1 MKNIFT
7 IFCLFCAVSVQA
19 AFMSADPG
27 VYTGSVKI
35 NGTTYSAERIY
46 ILPGAATNTLTC
58 VVGEQVMVNIPA
70 SSVVLSAQSVN
81 ANYAITNGGFE
92 GSWSNNEPNGWHSFA
107 SATGDYA
114 SFVTS
119 NTGQF
124 QQSTD
129 KRPGSAGS
137 YSAQIQS
144 KVTLGVKAN
153 GNVTNGRI
161 NAGSMTADDAEG
173 NYAFSDPSGNNTP
186 FVGQPDSLVFWA
198 KYIPGGGNVTDASNQ
213 ARAHATLT
221 TNARYQDP
229 ESGNYSSARIADAT
243 ANYYATS
250 DKGWQRISVPFVYTS
265 KDPSQIAYLLITFT
279 TNKTPGGG
287 NATKKSPDN
296 VYIDDA
302 EMIYNYRLTQ
312 LTIDGETISFSNG
325 QATTNKMFS
334 REYAVKATA
343 NGKAAKTFIGYDD
356 STYRMYVYVV
366 ADNYSQAHA
375 YTLYTIQMA
384 EPIKD
389 TEYAYSASTC
399 DNAPYSDDLF
409 KNLTKSGEYKTTI
422 PNTQGGD
429 SLITLTLT
437 VNKTYSFASEATMKM
452 NETYTWRDE
461 TYKDLVPGVY
471 HYADELKTKAG
482 CDSVYTLK
490 LTVEAIGYLF
500 EENVTVCQNE
510 ASTWHDK
517 ALNTTQAGT
526 FTLTDAHKSVYGKDS
541 VYQLTLT
548 VLPVYAFQTGAT
560 IKMNETYTWRD
571 KTYKDLVPGV
581 YNYTDEL
588 KTKAGCDSV
597 YTLKLTVEA
606 IGYLFEENATVCQN
620 EESTWHGKTL
630 PTAQAG
636 AFTVYDSLKS
646 VYDQD
651 SIYQLTLTVHPT
663 YLFSEEK
670 YVNEADLVWRGKT
683 ITDLPKREEPYLIYD
698 SLTGQYGCDSV
709 YLLRL
714 HVSDIPVTYGT
725 YYDECCQGEFI
736 LFDGVAYRESFDGEV
751 RVSERNIYGGDSIV
765 HLTITVFPS
774 YLMEEELTIVEG
786 EERTWEYY
794 DLSQFPIGEMELK
807 AEYWSDDF
815 CDSTL
820 VLHLTIVS
828 EPISTG
834 IPDTCPEDRVARKVI
849 YNGRLYI
856 IRKDENIYDVLG
868 NKIQ

>member
-1 MKNIFT
+1 
-7 IFCLFCAVSVQA
+7 
-19 AFMSADPG
+19 MSADPG
-27 VYTGSVKI
+27 VYSGSVTI
-35 NGTTYSAERIY
+35 NGTKYSAERIY
-46 ILPGAATNTLTC
+46 ILPGAGSNTLTC

-161 NAGSMTADDAEG
+161 NAGSMTADDSEG

-312 LTIDGETISFSNG
+312 LTIDGEKIFFSNG

-334 REYAVKATA
+334 RDYVVKATT

-366 ADNYSQAHA
+366 ADNYSQARA
-375 YTLYTIQMA
+375 YSLYTIQMA

-389 TEYAYSASTC
+389 TEFAYAASTC
-399 DNAPYSDDLF
+399 DNEPYSDDLF
-409 KNLTKSGEYKTTI
+409 KNLTKSGEYKTAI

-437 VNKTYSFASEATMKM
+437 VNKTYAFPSEATMKM
-452 NETYTWRDE
+452 NESYIWRGQ
-461 TYKDLVPGVY
+461 TFQN
-471 HYADELKTKAG
+471 
-482 CDSVYTLK
+482 
-490 LTVEAIGYLF
+490 LT
-500 EENVTVCQNE
+500 
-510 ASTWHDK
+510 
-517 ALNTTQAGT
+517 
-526 FTLTDAHKSVYGKDS
+526 
-541 VYQLTLT
+541 
-548 VLPVYAFQTGAT
+548 
-560 IKMNETYTWRD
+560 
-571 KTYKDLVPGV
+571 PGV
-581 YNYTDEL
+581 YNY
-588 KTKAGCDSV
+588 A
-597 YTLKLTVEA
+597 
-606 IGYLFEENATVCQN
+606 
-620 EESTWHGKTL
+620 
-630 PTAQAG
+630 
-636 AFTVYDSLKS
+636 DSLKTIFGKPSS
-646 VYDQD
+646 V
-651 SIYQLTLTVHPT
+651 
-663 YLFSEEK
+663 
-670 YVNEADLVWRGKT
+670 
-683 ITDLPKREEPYLIYD
+683 
-698 SLTGQYGCDSV
+698 
-709 YLLRL
+709 
-714 HVSDIPVTYGT
+714 VTR
-725 YYDECCQGEFI
+725 FM
-736 LFDGVAYRESFDGEV
+736 RS
-751 RVSERNIYGGDSIV
+751 N
-765 HLTITVFPS
+765 
-774 YLMEEELTIVEG
+774 
-786 EERTWEYY
+786 
-794 DLSQFPIGEMELK
+794 
-807 AEYWSDDF
+807 
-815 CDSTL
+815 
-820 VLHLTIVS
+820 
-828 EPISTG
+828 
-834 IPDTCPEDRVARKVI
+834 
-849 YNGRLYI
+849 
-856 IRKDENIYDVLG
+856 
-868 NKIQ
+868 